1 MLLDHLISKLLYYR
15 IQTFFNEYLPMLHA
29 PQPASRAD
37 QTLSHNMKLLAHH
50 ELAGFGGLGEGMS
63 MQMTSDGRRILWLAH
78 ESAPKNFS
86 GVDVTDPINPKLIV
100 QTELPHM
107 KLRSNSLDVVGDIM
121 VVAYQAS
128 TVGIKPAGVDI
139 FDVSTPETP
148 RLLSHFDCSGP
159 YSRGVHA
166 VWFVD
171 GKYVHMSSGASDFQP
186 RNPLDD
192 QFYRI
197 LDISDPTKPVE
208 VGRWWYPGTRE
219 GDEAPPPP
227 RLPKQF
233 DTGFRTHN
241 TNVFPERPDRAFVGY
256 IDGGAVVLDISDM
269 SNIKVVSQWNH
280 SPPFN
285 GFTHTVLPLFDRG
298 LWIVSDECVQDNGAD
313 WPKLVWV
320 VDARNEGNPVPIGT
334 FPAPSFE
341 AFAKRGGRFG
351 AHNLHENLPGPTSFR
366 SDTIIVGSFFNAG
379 VRVYDTSNPYQVQE
393 IAYFVPG
400 APKLSP
406 AGAIQLNDV
415 YVDDRRIVYT
425 VDRFT
430 GGLYILEMNI

>member
-1 MLLDHLISKLLYYR
+1 MLNNPLTVPSG
-15 IQTFFNEYLPMLHA
+15 A
-29 PQPASRAD
+29 ARAD
-37 QTLSHNMKLLAHH
+37 QTLSLNMKLLAHH
-50 ELAGFGGLGEGMS
+50 ELAGFGGLGEGMAL
-63 MQMTSDGRRILWLAH
+63 QQTKDGRRILWLAH
-78 ESAPKNFS
+78 EAAPKNFS
-86 GVDVTDPINPKLIV
+86 GVDVTDPRKPKLIV
-100 QTELPHM
+100 QTDLPHA
-107 KLRSNSLDVVGDIM
+107 KVRSNSLDVVGNVM
-121 VVAYQAS
+121 AVAYQTQ
-128 TVGIKPAGVDI
+128 TVGLKPAGVDL
-139 FDVSTPETP
+139 FDISQPEHP
-148 RLLSHFDCSGP
+148 KLISHFDCSGP

-171 GKYVHMSSGASDFQP
+171 EKYLHMSAGASDFQP
-186 RNPLDD
+186 RNALDD

-197 LDISDPTKPVE
+197 LDVSNPSKPTE

-219 GDEAPPPP
+219 GDAAPAPA
-227 RLPKQF
+227 RLPAPF
-233 DTGFRTHN
+233 DMGFRTHN
-241 TNVFPERPDRAFVGY
+241 TNVFPQRPDRAYVGY
-256 IDGGAVVLDISDM
+256 IDGGAVVLDIADM
-269 SNIKVVSQWNH
+269 SNIKVVSKWNH

-298 LWIVSDECVQDNGAD
+298 LWIVSDECVLDNGED

-320 VDARNEGNPVPIGT
+320 VDARNEANPVPIST
-334 FPAPSFE
+334 FPAPPVE

-351 AHNLHENLPGPTSFR
+351 AHNLHENLPIPTSFK
-366 SDTIIVGSFFNAG
+366 SDTIIIGTFFNAG

-393 IAYFVPG
+393 IAYYVPG

-415 YVDDRRIVYT
+415 YVDENRIVYT

>member
-1 MLLDHLISKLLYYR
+1 M
-15 IQTFFNEYLPMLHA
+15 FNA
-29 PQPASRAD
+29 PSSAARAD
-37 QTLSHNMKLLAHH
+37 QTLSLNMKLLAHH
-50 ELAGFGGLGEGMS
+50 ELAGFGGLGEGMAL
-63 MQMTSDGRRILWLAH
+63 QQTQDGRRILWLAH

-86 GVDVTDPINPKLIV
+86 GVEVSDPRNPRLIIQTD
-100 QTELPHM
+100 LPHA
-107 KLRSNSLDVVGDIM
+107 KLRSNSLDVVGNIM
-121 VVAYQAS
+121 AVAYQTT
-128 TVGIKPAGVDI
+128 TVGLKPAGVDL
-139 FDVSTPETP
+139 FDISEPERP

-159 YSRGVHA
+159 HSRGVHA

-171 GKYVHMSSGASDFQP
+171 GKYLHMSAGASDFQP

-197 LDISDPTKPVE
+197 LDVSNPSKPFE

-219 GDEAPPPP
+219 GDDAPPPA
-227 RLPKQF
+227 RLPAAF
-233 DTGFRTHN
+233 DFGFRTHN
-241 TNVFPERPDRAFVGY
+241 TNVFPERPDRAYVGY
-256 IDGGAVVLDISDM
+256 IDGGALVLDIADM
-269 SNIKVVSQWNH
+269 SNIKVVSKWNH

-285 GFTHTVLPLFDRG
+285 GFTHTVLPLFQRD
-298 LWIVSDECVQDNGAD
+298 LWIVSDECVLDHGAD

-320 VDARNEGNPVPIGT
+320 IDARNESNPVPIST
-334 FPAPSFE
+334 FPAPPLE

-351 AHNLHENLPGPTSFR
+351 AHNLHENLPIATSFR
-366 SDTIIVGSFFNAG
+366 SENIIIGTFFNAG

-393 IAYFVPG
+393 IAYYVPG

-415 YVDDRRIVYT
+415 YVDERRIVYT

-430 GGLYILEMNI
+430 GGLYILEMDI